1 LNFGNDLLKGKIFDE
16 LNMTRSFVQLR
27 RNHADAWGFN
37 LKRENNQYVVDSI
50 SNPQI
55 IQSGSLKRNDIIQT
69 VNGVELA
76 NIPTHQLKEFFDRI
90 DIANVSY
97 LRPSSSASEIIDLL
111 DDDDEEEEAV
121 DQEEDNNTNNDF
133 DLWSG
138 SEGYEDIENDF
149 INHFSRQY
157 ASLTPQRPAS
167 LYTPGPRFVGD
178 GSRNAV
184 IDLISDDEET
194 VAPARSAPSAVPVRS
209 QPANPRL
216 HVASLTGHPA
226 LPRTEPNAQSRA
238 QSAIVQALLAH
249 NAYQTQAGQTTS
261 STVRSTNVETS
272 KSAEK
277 SEKPSASTSVKK
289 TMKIKQEFEPK
300 KFGEANVDDEVIEV
314 LPPDEETTEAGSESA
329 AVKRSFGEAF
339 GSGEGDDEIEFI
351 GGNMQTAADMPHP
364 RESCPRHP
372 FSRSKSV
379 PQNKLMCAYCYCY
392 ICEVKASECPDWNV
406 HCDAHCKSIEWKKLR
421 DTANVPIL
429 RLMAPAEKAAFL
441 AKYRSALNTTS
452 DRYSGNRGYG
462 YGGYDSDDYDE
473 DEDDDDNDYDES
485 SSSNE
490 GFDSSVKG
498 METIL
503 NKETVTPTDYIE
515 CSALLF
521 NAIRL
526 VNYSRMERV
535 TGLAVE
541 WMLTA
546 NFNAQFQE
554 LFKQQISK
562 VEKEYPRLTWLTAA
576 ANTFLKLATTPSA
589 ALSLPNEFNQLNNKA
604 FLKIISRILNEQS
617 RNFVRSLINRKGVNE
632 SFMVELILEYFKSR
646 ENKQLYTLL
655 LEYLPQTA
663 YMETFKNSLRVR
675 CLEAGF
681 VQHKSVLLLIC
692 EILDSKRV
700 KKSFLA
706 DDNTVHCFFALLF
719 TFICEKVK
727 VHEVNEIMN
736 KVINHSAIGV
746 LIENPNLQMKNWA
759 ENRFQSLAVDN
770 SGRTEKEIILEEME
784 VIFIVL
790 VIYLTEYCKRVQFTA
805 GSTTSTVN
813 QTVQLFSDMKS
824 VEEFINGM
832 FPTNFTSCYIM
843 MSNTCYLWSS
853 SQLSDS
859 YNVHFFHFS
868 CIYAKSYFSK
878 GTTQISAEMIKQLN
892 PMILNELTRIPFIEF
907 KNKSS
912 DIQAFNQYHIHLN
925 NRLDNLPQS
934 PTLSQLPTSFSQSVN
949 TEQSEDTKLIVE
961 YPSHEMLLK
970 DLFAPQDSHGKERF
984 YKVIGHMV
992 EIKNIGTVYQLIN
1005 SLYFSKVHPN
1015 LALFLKEHTHLFKL
1029 MLKSLVFH
1037 FWTITTTKND
1047 SLRRALGDAT
1057 GQHFFEKIPVKDFFF
1072 FRDNNFQKEDVLTF
1086 VGLSVVV
1093 KTLRKLTEASTVGT
1107 THPNSK
1113 KDMLNLCKKTC
1124 FEIQQLYSGYI
1135 QTFPAETVSSS
1146 SSLPILASKLEKDFS
1161 RTFFLIYPI
1170 SGISSQSSTA
1180 IGGSDSSLNS
1190 LPVNA
1195 TKTRNILWD
1204 FFFKLTLRSY
1214 FEMDHSHS
1222 ILTRL
1227 FLDDFTHIQGL
1238 ASNIGMLAGITVE
1251 DFCWLPDELQ
1261 ENIIRVSNAMEPY
1274 LDVPLSKTAISA
1286 PSSILNTI
1294 FNYVSYS
1301 KIDKFLQEQALMG
1314 FKVVALYNNVPSVP
1328 VPSTKDLQL
1337 KLALLEKAR
1346 TIIQF
1351 ELTRKTFPKAKSGY
1365 FVVIFLASLYLG
1377 LFTEAKHLVPSL
1389 EAHLSSKDG
1398 SHGTFFTY
1406 PDSDFHNHFYKVLF
1420 LNINERNINGAMQ
1433 LLLQEPTTANKLK
1446 EYFLE
1451 KPDVKVFSPI
1461 ISRCKA
1467 LVKSAPAEHTYLAEL
1482 LFYYYYNEAY
1492 FQIFLN
1498 AIKAKYGT
1506 DCFHL
1511 NERLNGIMDFLE
1523 KMKNYTP
1530 KATFETKIDRT
1541 LLKGGGGY
1549 YNSLSTVTTKNDHKE
1564 KLRFNAFNHYSIL
1577 FHFKEPKEYFQIIQ
1591 REFNQEKAKLLHKF
1605 RNDYRYSLYTLL
1617 PNATIFRN
1625 LEKLFLVLLSRSK
1638 HYYQDE
1644 MKNEVMKFYLSS
1656 FLFLSFHSTL
1666 SSKLLLIN
1674 ALSPVYFDNNLE
1686 RTGDENP
1693 SAKQSEY
1700 QFMVSFFLIY
1710 RRLIQEMCKIN
1721 GEDGGANKSKTV
1733 QKSGET
1739 TKEKEGGAFIAV
1751 GSSSE
1756 PMIIDDNEDTES
1768 VIAFDESEIS
1778 IGKSTSAVPQTVSST
1793 EKESEAQLLAE
1804 IQLEFDG
1811 LKSKFPDF
1819 YTTYSRKMFLSF
1831 LFPKNPKFT
1840 FSLLLNNQQYELIPL
1855 FLQHI
1860 EVQYSKGKLDFMK
1873 NAEKIAANLELL
1885 LSLLEIHHFLPSSA
1899 NKPRTSSVLP
1909 SDFLNEFL
1917 NTPDNLPISLFGY
1930 FSELQFRYLNE
1941 SEENYMKDVRAG
1953 KAAIGVKLNEL
1964 KKILR
1969 PVIEKFNQKIMSW
1982 IGKEPL
1988 LELFLRCNLD
1998 YFNSLKPFLTSYF
2011 LSLKVRNTQT
2021 SQQPNSNSQ
2030 WDLVLTKIIM
2040 ITNKRISMFS
2050 CLDYME
2056 MLFDLQQN
2064 LKSLKDCVELFS
2076 VTDYFYHYC
2085 NNLFLYPLMTILH
2098 GSFNDEFSEN
2108 FYPRGFLSF
2117 QHSSEGPLEAISRK
2131 LKKIIDRFPIIGV
2144 SGMIK
2149 GFFVYLI
2156 GYLPAELKS
2165 YHDFYFMKPNFQEKS
2180 SKPALQSLSTSS
2192 SGGVGSSASN
2202 PVTSSSSF
2210 DANDLAAATMDETE
2224 TEDDKPMNFDTLAA
2238 EATAQFSDNSNLE
2251 EELIYCVDS
2260 PIAGGGKPTAD
2271 QINPNKRIFGPIN
2284 GSLMNNILA
2293 RKQPQSYY
2301 PSARSSAGEVQNHP
2315 MMKVFVAL
2323 LTKYSAINSSSS
2335 ATSFNP
2341 AGSGKKTGNKEAEY
2355 FQPIVKLIENF
2366 NMEMFLSTLKE
2377 YYQHEE
2383 ELFIYILVLLLN
2395 VLSRDLKKK
2404 EISTSQMI
2412 SLIIYCQE
2420 NRYEINATNNLR
2432 LKSTAMTIAPPVV
2445 SFPHDLIHDIFRK
2458 NCEKFF
2464 NYFYHCYQ
2472 NTLDNELP
2480 SYPTPADESL
2490 MKAKFNTDKLIV
2502 NRPMIEMFMLSNPR
2516 NQDDYN
2522 YRYTTIFTSVIK
2534 RKFIFIQ
2541 LTKTMKKIYNSS
2553 GQWNVPVL
2561 HSLGHRQLSTD
2572 VLNSIVTPAQL
2583 LDMFLRLVQ
2592 LMVEYCK
2599 GVTMDKNKK
2608 SNLTDIVT
2616 FLNVCFQ
2623 DLCSLDANLRTQFTA
2638 KKQQIMNSIKSKK
2651 PVMQILEGL

>member
-1 LNFGNDLLKGKIFDE
+1 
-16 LNMTRSFVQLR
+16 MTRSFVQLR

-55 IQSGSLKRNDIIQT
+55 IQSGSLKKNDIIQT
-69 VNGVELA
+69 VNDVELA

-97 LRPSSSASEIIDLL
+97 LRPSSSTPEIIDLL
-111 DDDDEEEEAV
+111 DDDEEEEEAV
-121 DQEEDNNTNNDF
+121 DQEQDNNSNNDF
-133 DLWSG
+133 ELWSG

-157 ASLTPQRPAS
+157 ASLTPQRPQS
-167 LYTPGPRFVGD
+167 LVSGPRFGGN
-178 GSRNAV
+178 GSQNAEI

-194 VAPARSAPSAVPVRS
+194 VAPARSTVPV
-209 QPANPRL
+209 ANPRL
-216 HVASLTGHPA
+216 HVARLTGYPA
-226 LPRTEPNAQSRA
+226 SPRNEPNVLRQSA
-238 QSAIVQALLAH
+238 QSAVARALLAVA
-249 NAYQTQAGQTTS
+249 NANRTPTVQTTS
-261 STVRSTNVETS
+261 STVRNTNVETT

-277 SEKPSASTSVKK
+277 SEKPLASTSAKK
-289 TMKIKQEFEPK
+289 TMMIKQEFEPK

-314 LPPDEETTEAGSESA
+314 MPPDEETTEAGAESA
-329 AVKRSFGEAF
+329 ALKRTFGEAF
-339 GSGEGDDEIEFI
+339 GNGEDDDEIEFI

-364 RESCPRHP
+364 RESCSRHP
-372 FSRSKSV
+372 FSRAKNV

-406 HCDAHCKSIEWKKLR
+406 HCDAHCKSVEWKKLR

-441 AKYRSALNTTS
+441 SKYRSALNTTS

-473 DEDDDDNDYDES
+473 DEDDDYNEYDES

-526 VNYSRMERV
+526 VNYSRIERV

-554 LFKQQISK
+554 LFNQQISK
-562 VEKEYPRLTWLTAA
+562 VEKEYPRLSWLTAA
-576 ANTFLKLATTPSA
+576 ATTFLKLSTTPSA

-617 RNFVRSLINRKGVNE
+617 RNFVRSLIQRKGVNE

-646 ENKQLYTLL
+646 ENKHLYTLL

-663 YMETFKNSLRVR
+663 YMESFKNSLRVR

-727 VHEVNEIMN
+727 VHEVNEIMS

-759 ENRFQSLAVDN
+759 ENRFQSLSVDN

-805 GSTTSTVN
+805 GSTTSAVN

-824 VEEFINGM
+824 IEEFINGM

-853 SQLSDS
+853 SQLSES
-859 YNVHFFHFS
+859 YNIHFFHFS
-868 CIYAKSYFSK
+868 CIYAKSYFNK
-878 GTTQISAEMIKQLN
+878 GTTQISAEMIKALN

-912 DIQAFNQYHIHLN
+912 DIQAFNQYHVHLN

-934 PTLSQLPTSFSQSVN
+934 PTLSQLPPSFSQSMN
-949 TEQSEDTKLIVE
+949 TEQSEDTRLIVE
-961 YPSHEMLLK
+961 YPSHETLLK

-992 EIKNIGTVYQLIN
+992 EIKNIGTLYQLIN

-1015 LALFLKEHTHLFKL
+1015 LAVFLKEHTHLFKL

-1037 FWTITTTKND
+1037 FWTITMTKND

-1057 GQHFFEKIPVKDFFF
+1057 GQHFFEKIPVKDFFS
-1072 FRDNNFQKEDVLTF
+1072 FRDNNFEKEDVLTF

-1093 KTLRKLTEASTVGT
+1093 KTLRKLTEVSTAQ
-1107 THPNSK
+1107 PNSK
-1113 KDMLNLCKKTC
+1113 KDVLNLCKKTC
-1124 FEIQQLYSGYI
+1124 FEIQQLYSEYI
-1135 QTFPAETVSSS
+1135 QIVPAETVSSS

-1170 SGISSQSSTA
+1170 SVMSTQSSTT
-1180 IGGSDSSLNS
+1180 IGGLDSSLNS
-1190 LPVNA
+1190 LPVDA

-1214 FEMDHSHS
+1214 FEIDHSHS

-1227 FLDDFTHIQGL
+1227 FLDDFTHLQGL

-1251 DFCWLPDELQ
+1251 DCCWFPDELQ
-1261 ENIIRVSNAMEPY
+1261 ENIVRVSNAMEPY
-1274 LDVPLSKTAISA
+1274 LDAPLSKTAISA
-1286 PSSILNTI
+1286 PSSVLNTI

-1314 FKVVALYNNVPSVP
+1314 FKIVSLYNNVPSVP

-1351 ELTRKTFPKAKSGY
+1351 ELTKKAFPKAKSGY
-1365 FVVIFLASLYLG
+1365 FVVMFLASLYLG

-1389 EAHLSSKDG
+1389 ETHLSSKDG
-1398 SHGTFFTY
+1398 THGTFFTI
-1406 PDSDFHNHFYKVLF
+1406 PDSDFHYQFYKVLF

-1467 LVKSAPAEHTYLAEL
+1467 LVKSAPTEHTYLAEL

-1492 FQIFLN
+1492 FQIFLS
-1498 AIKAKYGT
+1498 AIKVKYGT
-1506 DCFHL
+1506 DSFHL

-1523 KMKNYTP
+1523 KVKNYTP
-1530 KATFETKIDRT
+1530 KATFETKIDRN
-1541 LLKGGGGY
+1541 LLKTGAY
-1549 YNSLSTVTTKNDHKE
+1549 YNSLPTVTTKNDHKE

-1591 REFNQEKAKLLHKF
+1591 REFNQEKQKLLHKF

-1674 ALSPVYFDNNLE
+1674 ALSPVYFESNLE
-1686 RTGDENP
+1686 MTGNENH
-1693 SAKQSEY
+1693 SEKQPEY
-1700 QFMVSFFLIY
+1700 QFSVAFLLIY
-1710 RRLIQEMCKIN
+1710 RRLVQEMCKIN
-1721 GEDGGANKSKTV
+1721 GEDGGANKLQKTAE
-1733 QKSGET
+1733 ET
-1739 TKEKEGGAFIAV
+1739 AKEKVVGALVASV
-1751 GSSSE
+1751 SSSE
-1756 PMIIDDNEDTES
+1756 PMIVDDNEDTDS

-1778 IGKSTSAVPQTVSST
+1778 IGKSTSTVPQTVTST
-1793 EKESEAQLLAE
+1793 GKESEAQLLAE

-1819 YTTYSRKMFLSF
+1819 SPAYSRKMFLSF

-1840 FSLLLNNQQYELIPL
+1840 FSLLLNNQQYQLIPL

-1860 EVQYSKGKLDFMK
+1860 EVQYSKGKLDFIK

-1899 NKPRTSSVLP
+1899 SKTRASVLP
-1909 SDFLNEFL
+1909 SEFLNEFL
-1917 NTPDNLPISLFGY
+1917 NTPDNLLISLFGY

-1941 SEENYMKDVRAG
+1941 SEENYVKDVRAAG
-1953 KAAIGVKLNEL
+1953 KAPIGVKLNEL
-1964 KKILR
+1964 KKILK
-1969 PVIEKFNQKIMSW
+1969 PVIEKFNKKIMNW

-2011 LSLKVRNTQT
+2011 LLLKVRNTQT
-2021 SQQPNSNSQ
+2021 SQQPYSDNK
-2030 WDLVLTKIIM
+2030 WDPVLTKIIM
-2040 ITNKRISMFS
+2040 ITNKRISIFS
-2050 CLDYME
+2050 CLDYTE
-2056 MLFDLQQN
+2056 LLFDLQQN
-2064 LKSLKDCVELFS
+2064 LKSLKDCVEVFS
-2076 VTDYFYHYC
+2076 LTDYFYHYC
-2085 NNLFLYPLMTILH
+2085 NNLFLYPLMTMLH

-2117 QHSSEGPLEAISRK
+2117 HHSSEGQLEAISRK

-2144 SGMIK
+2144 CGVIK

-2156 GYLPAELKS
+2156 GYLPAELKG

-2180 SKPALQSLSTSS
+2180 SKPALLSLSTSS
-2192 SGGVGSSASN
+2192 GVVGSSASN

-2210 DANDLAAATMDETE
+2210 DTSELAAATMDEME
-2224 TEDDKPMNFDTLAA
+2224 TDDDKPINFDTLAA

-2260 PIAGGGKPTAD
+2260 PIAGEKPTAD

-2293 RKQPQSYY
+2293 KKQPHSVGWASYRT
-2301 PSARSSAGEVQNHP
+2301 SNAGEVQNHP

-2323 LTKYSAINSSSS
+2323 LTKYSAISSSS
-2335 ATSFNP
+2335 ASTSFNP
-2341 AGSGKKTGNKEAEY
+2341 AKSAKKEGNKEAEY

-2432 LKSTAMTIAPPVV
+2432 LKPIASMTIAPPVV

-2480 SYPTPADESL
+2480 SYPTPADEAL

-2516 NQDDYN
+2516 NQDDYS

-2534 RKFIFIQ
+2534 RKYIFIQ

-2561 HSLGHRQLSTD
+2561 HSLGHRQLSAD

-2608 SNLTDIVT
+2608 SNLTDIVG
-2616 FLNVCFQ
+2616 FLRVCFQ
-2623 DLCSLDANLRTQFTA
+2623 DLCSLDANLRTQFIA

-2651 PVMQILEGL
+2651 PVMLILEAL